1 MKDNLDCKKDRE
13 IKTRESHF
21 YSILDIMNR
30 KCHLKPEHDEHKN
43 QISKYKRLDDHK
55 YSPVFGEFIN
65 LCPIY
70 FTVGQHEVLLH
81 DTLKCIQKCK
91 MNNVECEF
99 EILSYGCHTYPVFS
113 DIFPEANEANARI
126 GVFINKQYCKANSK
140 QTRSETNQ

>member
-1 MKDNLDCKKDRE
+1 L
-13 IKTRESHF
+13 H
-21 YSILDIMNR
+21 R
-30 KCHLKPEHDEHKN
+30 KCYLKPEHNEHKDVIAN
-43 QISKYKRLDDHK
+43 YKRLDDHK

-91 MNNVECEF
+91 MSNVECEF
-99 EILSYGCHTYPVFS
+99 EILSYGCHTYPIFS

-126 GVFINKQYCKANSK
+126 GVFINKHYSKANNKQSK
-140 QTRSETNQ
+140 Y